1 MANAKLDTETTRD
14 GGRYMLQPR
23 VSPSRRL
30 SLRVQAREGVWVYW
44 RCHGRED
51 TSRVRDLSLSGLFV
65 ETATPRAVGSTTDVD
80 FLVKE
85 GQIRV
90 AAVVRH
96 AQPSRGLGLK
106 FTAINDGGRPRL
118 TALINRLRSWPS
130 EKTHNST

>member
-1 MANAKLDTETTRD
+1 
-14 GGRYMLQPR
+14 MLQQR
-23 VSPSRRL
+23 AFSSKRL
-30 SLRVQAREGVWVYW
+30 NLRVKTREGVWVYW

-51 TSRVRDLSLSGLFV
+51 TSRVRDLSLGGLFV
-65 ETATPRAVGSTTDVD
+65 ETATPREVNSTAEVD
-80 FLVKE
+80 FLVQE

-96 AQPSRGLGLK
+96 RETGRGLGLK

-118 TALINRLRSWPS
+118 TELMNRLRSWPS